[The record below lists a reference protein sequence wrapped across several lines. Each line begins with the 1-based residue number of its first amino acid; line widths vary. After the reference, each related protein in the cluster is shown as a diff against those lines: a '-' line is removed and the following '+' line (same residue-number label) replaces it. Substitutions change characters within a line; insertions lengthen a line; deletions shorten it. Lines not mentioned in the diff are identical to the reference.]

1 MTSLRHGKVLL
12 LGGALFSAL
21 ALCGSL
27 ISPIG
32 CGSQNTEDPCPGGIC
47 TGGDGGTN
55 PDGSM
60 ACIENWV
67 CTSFDTSGSPNN
79 QATRTCTDSNACGTT
94 ALRPPLTAT
103 LPTLDLNFYKCNVE
117 PIFDNKC
124 SQLACHGTE
133 TQRALRIYSRGR
145 LRNAAE
151 TFTETGCLAAGTKK
165 PAAECIG
172 SIECI
177 CWTGT
182 HSPTEWQ
189 RNYDSAR
196 SFALDS
202 NGQRIAQGT
211 EDTSDLLGQPV
222 IGGKAHTGIHV
233 FRKTD
238 ADYMTIKQWLSG
250 QTLATCNTT
259 N

>member
-1 MTSLRHGKVLL
+1 MRR
-12 LGGALFSAL
+12 LFHWMVGLSAAAVVPSIL
-21 ALCGSL
+21 AG
-27 ISPIG
+27 
-32 CGSQNTEDPCPGGIC
+32 CPG
-47 TGGDGGTN
+47 
-55 PDGSM
+55 
-60 ACIENWV
+60 E
-67 CTSFDTSGSPNN
+67 SGSVDPDAGTMTCSESWTCTPWATAGSGSN
-79 QATRTCTDSNACGTT
+79 QATRTCTDKNACGTT
-94 ALRPPLTAT
+94 LQKPAESAI
-103 LPTLDLNFYKCNVE
+103 LPALDLNFYKCQVE

-133 TQRALRIYSRGR
+133 TDRALRIYSRGR

-165 PAAECIG
+165 PAADCIG

-177 CWTGT
+177 CWTGP

-196 SFALDS
+196 SFALDAS
-202 NGQRIAQGT
+202 GQRIAQGM
-211 EDTSDLLGQPV
+211 EDTSELLAQPV
-222 IGGKAHTGIHV
+222 IGGKAHTGIHL

-238 ADYMTIKQWLSG
+238 TDYQTIKQWLSG